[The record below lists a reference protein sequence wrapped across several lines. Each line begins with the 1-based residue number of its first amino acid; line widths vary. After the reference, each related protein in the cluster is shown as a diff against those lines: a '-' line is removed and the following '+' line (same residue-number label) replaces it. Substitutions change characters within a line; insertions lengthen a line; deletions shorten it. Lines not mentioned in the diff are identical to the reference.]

1 MRGLGSELGV
11 EAMALYRHFAN
22 KDELLEAMVDLLI
35 GEITIPP
42 AGGPW
47 RSAIRAQA
55 FSARTILGGRRWA
68 QRLLATRAVLGPGTL
83 RHIEGVTRALRDAG
97 FSHALA
103 HHTMHVLGAR
113 IYGFTQEVFD
123 DALTPEAVQ
132 RFVGLIRAGDYP
144 AMQGAAPHVPHDAD
158 KEFVFA
164 LDLLLE
170 AEGLDEATAAEPGR
184 TSAWSALEH
193 RDFRLFWIGLVVSNI
208 GTWMQQ
214 FGLGWLVVQL
224 AIKDG
229 VPQLAPFYLGLV
241 GLSRALPGLAFG
253 LFGGVVADRADR
265 RRLLLVTQSS
275 AAVFAGILAYLAISN
290 QINIVEIVLISA
302 LNSIIFSFDAPTRQA
317 MVPRLVSGTRL
328 MSAIGLNSAAF
339 NWATLVG
346 PLIGGVSTRSP

>member
-1 MRGLGSELGV
+1 MTRNTSSGSRHQHLTRERILRAAISIADRDGVEALTMRGLGSELGV

-22 KDELLEAMVDLLI
+22 KDELLESMVDLLV

-55 FSARTILGGRRWA
+55 FSARTILGRRRWA

-144 AMQGAAPHVPHDAD
+144 AMRAAAPYVRHDAD
-158 KEFVFA
+158 TEFVFA
-164 LDLLLE
+164 LDLLLDALDRARQSE
-170 AEGLDEATAAEPGR
+170 ARPA
-184 TSAWSALEH
+184 
-193 RDFRLFWIGLVVSNI
+193 
-208 GTWMQQ
+208 
-214 FGLGWLVVQL
+214 
-224 AIKDG
+224 
-229 VPQLAPFYLGLV
+229 
-241 GLSRALPGLAFG
+241 SRAAASRSSPSAVSQTGRRKRGRPG
-253 LFGGVVADRADR
+253 
-265 RRLLLVTQSS
+265 SS
-275 AAVFAGILAYLAISN
+275 
-290 QINIVEIVLISA
+290 
-302 LNSIIFSFDAPTRQA
+302 
-317 MVPRLVSGTRL
+317 
-328 MSAIGLNSAAF
+328 
-339 NWATLVG
+339 
-346 PLIGGVSTRSP
+346 